1 MKYNPNDP
9 WEIWR
14 KTAVTLLVDIIVW
27 TMAASG
33 LVFLITRDKVLTGL
47 LLPWIALAITI
58 VWSVWMAHILRTTGT
73 RRMKKT

>member
-47 LLPWIALAITI
+47 LLPWIALVITL
-58 VWSVWMAHILRTTGT
+58 VLSVWLVRALRTTGT
-73 RRMKKT
+73 QRDE

>member
-27 TMAASG
+27 TMATSG

-47 LLPWIALAITI
+47 LLPWITLVITL
-58 VWSVWMAHILRTTGT
+58 VLSVWLVRALRTTGT
-73 RRMKKT
+73 QRGE